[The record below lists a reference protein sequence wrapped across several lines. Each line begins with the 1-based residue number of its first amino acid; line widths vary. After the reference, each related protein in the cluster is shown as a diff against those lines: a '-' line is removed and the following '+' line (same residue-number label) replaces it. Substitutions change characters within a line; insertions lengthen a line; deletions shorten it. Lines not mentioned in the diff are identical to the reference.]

1 MEERLCRIGSV
12 NGFAPNCWL
21 PFFSTADPILA
32 MRLSYKIDI
41 DMKRREEKRNF
52 DAKMNLSSMYE

>member
-1 MEERLCRIGSV
+1 
-12 NGFAPNCWL
+12 
-21 PFFSTADPILA
+21 